1 MKALLSLALAVALLV
16 VLVSCVPVQAPAAPV
31 TSTSAPVAT
40 TVMMTGTAPITA
52 TITAPITGTVAPTM
66 TATVTP
72 TAVITATA
80 APTETL
86 TPAPTPILTAT
97 LTPTVPV
104 ETPTAAPPPTATPV
118 PPPPTATTAPTP
130 TPGPPP
136 TATPLPSAVFVR
148 NDRSFREGSSLV
160 VVGEV
165 VNGSPGAVYNVKVI
179 ATFFD
184 AASKLVGAQEA
195 VAYLPQTVPTQAN
208 PFRVELPNAP
218 GTVAGY
224 ELALTWDDLTIAT
237 YDRVTITREEVR
249 QENGLTL
256 VGDLRNDHR
265 SDIRNIVVVATFYDA
280 QGLVLTAIPGSVG
293 ASVLAPGATTTFTI
307 NSPQPLQYSS
317 YLIQTEGLLLP

>member
-1 MKALLSLALAVALLV
+1 M
-16 VLVSCVPVQAPAAPV
+16 
-31 TSTSAPVAT
+31 
-40 TVMMTGTAPITA
+40 
-52 TITAPITGTVAPTM
+52 
-66 TATVTP
+66 TP

-97 LTPTVPV
+97 VTPTVPV
-104 ETPTAAPPPTATPV
+104 ETPTTEPPTATPV
-118 PPPPTATTAPTP
+118 PPPTATTAPTP

-136 TATPLPSAVFVR
+136 TATPLPSVVFVR
-148 NDRSFREGSSLV
+148 NDRSFREGSSFV

-293 ASVLAPGATTTFTI
+293 ANVLAPGATTTFTI